1 MLICPKCHS
10 TNYDGKYCSNCGYG
24 KFIRQPQTV
33 EITWYP
39 YPENIPT
46 PMKDVFICNKTTW
59 CEHFDSD
66 NKPIWESATKI
77 YRATYGNG
85 GFYVSG
91 GCVLSES
98 VIAFAELPKGY
109 KEERER

>member
-39 YPENIPT
+39 YPENKPK
-46 PMKDVFICNKTTW
+46 KDLEKYIV
-59 CEHFDSD
+59 ERD
-66 NKPIWESATKI
+66 
-77 YRATYGNG
+77 NG
-85 GFYVSG
+85 GLDGVKSWTTTAIWFGKWVIEDEITRAFMSIEKYPI
-91 GCVLSES
+91 
-98 VIAFAELPKGY
+98 IAFSELPQGY
-109 KEERER
+109 KENQ